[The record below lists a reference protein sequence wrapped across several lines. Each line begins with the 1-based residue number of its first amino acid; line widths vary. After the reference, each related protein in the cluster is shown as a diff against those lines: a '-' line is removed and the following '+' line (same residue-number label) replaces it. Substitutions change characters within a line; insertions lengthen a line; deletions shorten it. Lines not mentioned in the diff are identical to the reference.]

1 MYVFNIYIDM
11 TDNDVATALN
21 QRLQQTRQD
30 IQNLQVLE
38 RHQFDNL
45 QKVSATNTTDSSQ
58 IQERIKKLVEA
69 GVIKGFHANIDPKML
84 GLDVSAIITIIS
96 ESSEHYKDVIDLAKD
111 SSEVI
116 QCFST
121 TGKGS
126 HTLIVIAKNSQA
138 LEELLRKIQSW
149 PGVSRT
155 ETQVILSSYDINKNS
170 YQIK

>member
-1 MYVFNIYIDM
+1 MKID
-11 TDNDVATALN
+11 DYDREILN
-21 QRLQQTRQD
+21 FLQSDARIAASHIADELKISIPT
-30 IQNLQVLE
+30 V
-38 RHQFDNL
+38 
-45 QKVSATNTTDSSQ
+45 T
-58 IQERIKKLVEA
+58 ERIKKLVEA

-96 ESSEHYKDVIDLAKD
+96 ESSEHYKKVIDLAQETP
-111 SSEVI
+111 EVI

-138 LEELLRKIQSW
+138 LEELLRKIQSL
-149 PGVSRT
+149 PGVART